1 MVDLRLGELRKH
13 GIRLKLGEQPL
24 QILILLL
31 QRQGDLVTREELQAK
46 LWANDT
52 FVDFDH
58 SLNSAVQRLRD
69 CLADSAGKARWVE
82 TIPRRGYRFAG
93 QVEWSSKGLA
103 AENGAA
109 PLVDQE
115 DQPNAHSQ
123 VAPAPAAPSSVP
135 PHAGASARV
144 LEVPEAKSPDRN
156 ESAPAK
162 RSHRWRL
169 AVPALVLCLLG
180 AALLGFDAGG
190 VRDRLTG
197 GSRRPQIHSIA
208 VLPLANFSGDASQEY
223 FADGMTDELIT
234 ELAKNRSLLVV
245 SRTSVMQY
253 KGARRPLREIARE
266 LGVDGILEGSVARSG
281 NNVHMT
287 VQLIYAPTDTHIWA
301 DTYDRDLNRA
311 LLLPQE
317 LSQVIAGEARVGATP
332 VRQRRYISAEA
343 HDAYLHGRYVWFE
356 EGAYRSREYFEKAIQ
371 VQPDYAAAWSGLAD
385 CYVGSMVEETPP
397 GARVVAE
404 AKAAAQRAVEL
415 DDSLPEAHNS
425 MAAASFFLDWDLAR
439 ANAESLRAIELNPN
453 YAEARHLHS
462 YVLGAMNRTD
472 EALAEQKQSTEIDPF
487 ARPWALALAYLRARQ
502 YDAAVGELRLR
513 SEARPGDGDTH
524 LLLFQAYHFKGMSKE
539 SIRELEEGMRL
550 TMGKE
555 AAAAAHRAF
564 ERGGEAAVGNWW
576 LNYSKASAKE
586 KTSAW
591 QFAELYAMFGH
602 KEEALEYLEQ
612 AYREHSPRLVFLQN
626 EPCYDFLHSDPRYR
640 ALVRKIGLPPAY

>member
-180 AALLGFDAGG
+180 AALLGFNAGG

-287 VQLIYAPTDTHIWA
+287 VQLIYA
-301 DTYDRDLNRA
+301 
-311 LLLPQE
+311 
-317 LSQVIAGEARVGATP
+317 
-332 VRQRRYISAEA
+332 
-343 HDAYLHGRYVWFE
+343 HGRYVWFE

-524 LLLFQAYHFKGMSKE
+524 LLLFQVYHFKGMSKE